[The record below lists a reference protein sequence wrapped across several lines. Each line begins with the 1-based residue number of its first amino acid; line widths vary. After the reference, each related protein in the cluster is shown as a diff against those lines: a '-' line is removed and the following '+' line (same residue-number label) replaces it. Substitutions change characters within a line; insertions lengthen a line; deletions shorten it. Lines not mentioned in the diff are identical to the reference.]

1 MKVNVKGVPSYQL
14 EWKFVKGVEKVPVPC
29 LLHTPSQTYIP
40 NWLLVTLFNLIM
52 RAPTLQ
58 FEVRQNGKTYPT
70 VTILLQMKYS
80 WRMLGREYQSHIL
93 CHDWYSLPNRQ
104 E

>member
-40 NWLLVTLFNLIM
+40 NWLLLGEAEVKEYHVIEV
-52 RAPTLQ
+52 
-58 FEVRQNGKTYPT
+58 EVR
-70 VTILLQMKYS
+70 
-80 WRMLGREYQSHIL
+80 
-93 CHDWYSLPNRQ
+93 
-104 E
+104 